1 MSSESSTPKS
11 ALFTKR
17 DYGFPINRCDR
28 KGSVGSIALP
38 NSAYAT
44 MAD

>member
-1 MSSESSTPKS
+1 MGSESSTPKS

-17 DYGFPINRCDR
+17 DYGFHINRGDR
-28 KGSVGSIALP
+28 KGSAGSIALP
-38 NSAYAT
+38 NSACAT